1 MKTASEERGQVVPHA
16 LANGQGRFVPGLP
29 EEDAVKAQKQVKR
42 RKQKPPLPL
51 KQLPKNSSPPSH
63 SKVAPQPELPPP
75 TIPRANLNPLHPA
88 ISVAKSSP
96 AKRASKKQSHV
107 VPKSLPEKRTFPK
120 PPPSQKEPNTV
131 KNLLPSR
138 QVEFCQPPD
147 MDHGTSCLPPP
158 RATNAVPATH
168 WYKYVDQVCLP
179 SHVAL

>member
-1 MKTASEERGQVVPHA
+1 MQAASEERGQVVPHA

-29 EEDAVKAQKQVKR
+29 KEDAVKAQNQVKR

-51 KQLPKNSSPPSH
+51 IQLPKNSSPPSH

-107 VPKSLPEKRTFPK
+107 FPKSLPEKRHFPK
-120 PPPSQKEPNTV
+120 PPQSQKEPHTV
-131 KNLLPSR
+131 KNLLPSQ
-138 QVEFCQPPD
+138 QVEFSPSPD
-147 MDHGTSCLPPP
+147 MVHGTSCLPPP
-158 RATNAVPATH
+158 RATNAVLATH
-168 WYKYVDQVCLP
+168 GYKYVDQVCLP
-179 SHVAL
+179 SYVTL